1 MRLLG
6 IFLLFA
12 LAATLPGAVLHC
24 GKLIDVKELNVA
36 EQVSIVVKDSQILSV
51 TKGYITPEAGEETID
66 LKSHTCMPG
75 LMDMHVHLATESNP
89 KGYEER
95 FRLNPVDYAF
105 RSVVYARRTLMA
117 GFTTVRDLGTT
128 GGVSISLKRA
138 IDQGLVDGPR
148 IFNAGKSLATTGGHA
163 DPTNGVRADMMGDP
177 GPKEGVVNGVEDAK
191 KAVRQRYKEGSD
203 LIKITAT
210 GGVLSVAKSGQNPQF
225 TEEEIR
231 AVVEAAKDYDFHV
244 AAHAH
249 GAEGIKRAIRA
260 GIHSIEHGT
269 LMDDEAIALFK
280 KHETWWVPTISAGKF
295 VAEKAEVPGYYPAI
309 IRPKAL
315 AIGSK
320 SQETFRR
327 AYKEGVKIA
336 FGTDCGVCPHGSNG
350 KEFVYMKEAGMPALE
365 TIRSATFSTA
375 QLLGIEESAGT
386 IEAGKAADI
395 VATPNDPREDIETML
410 HVSFV
415 MKSGKVYKRP

>member
-1 MRLLG
+1 MRLLRV
-6 IFLLFA
+6 LTLFA
-12 LAATLPGAVLHC
+12 LALPLPGAVLHC
-24 GKLIDVKELNVA
+24 GKLIDVEKLTVA
-36 EQVSIVVKDSQILSV
+36 GQVSIVVNDGKILRIAD
-51 TKGYITPEAGEETID
+51 GYATPEEGEEAID

-75 LMDMHVHLATESNP
+75 LMDMHVHLAFESNP
-89 KGYEER
+89 KTYEED
-95 FRLNPVDYAF
+95 FRLNPADYAF
-105 RSVVYARRTLMA
+105 RSAVYARRTLMA
-117 GFTTVRDLGTT
+117 GFTTVRDLGTWY
-128 GGVSISLKRA
+128 GVSISLKQA
-138 IDQGLVDGPR
+138 IGQGLADGPR
-148 IFNAGKSLATTGGHA
+148 IFNAGQALATTGGHA
-163 DPTNGVRADMMGDP
+163 DFTSGVRAGLMGDP
-177 GPKEGVVNGVEDAK
+177 GPKEGVLNGVEDAK

-231 AVVEAAKDYDFHV
+231 AVVETAKDYDFHV

-280 KHETWWVPTISAGKF
+280 KHGTWWVPTISAGKF
-295 VAEKAEVPGYYPAI
+295 VAEKAEVPGYYPEV

-315 AIGSK
+315 FMGSK
-320 SQETFRR
+320 IQETFRR

-350 KEFVYMKEAGMPALE
+350 KEFVYMREAGMPALE
-365 TIRSATFSTA
+365 AIRSATLSTA
-375 QLLGIEESAGT
+375 QLLGIEEETGT

-395 VATPNDPREDIETML
+395 VATPKDPRDDIETMTR
-410 HVSFV
+410 VSFV
-415 MKSGKVYKRP
+415 MKGGKIYKRP